1 MKNKI
6 NISKKLLGSALAIGI
21 TANLA
26 ANAVSNVN
34 SSLAISELADH
45 SVVMNHGGDHKCG
58 EGKCG
63 EGKCGEGKCGEG
75 KCGKGKKK

>member
-1 MKNKI
+1 MKKKI

-26 ANAVSNVN
+26 ANAVSNN
-34 SSLAISELADH
+34 ALSIGEIADQA
-45 SVVMNHGGDHKCG
+45 VVMNHDGDHKCG

-75 KCGKGKKK
+75 KCGKDKKKK